1 MSTEQQQQQHTQ
13 TTTRTTR
20 IFKWICGPSP
30 SSCQWRLAS
39 ALSVPMPSHSPRHSP
54 SPTSTST
61 STYAKSPP
69 LTIVRLKLP
78 PSQSEQGSSN
88 GTKWPFSI
96 IQMEN
101 LHKQTSAKTNG
112 NKPWKI
118 KKPKRKFTRAR
129 HCRCAVCRC
138 RLPFPALLHCFI
150 SQKFRTNRG
159 ALKAN
164 EPQVCPSLSAASHY
178 LPCSQK
184 EDNAIAKPMKCFN
197 FLPQTSH
204 FD

>member
-1 MSTEQQQQQHTQ
+1 MP
-13 TTTRTTR
+13 RR
-20 IFKWICGPSP
+20 SP
-30 SSCQWRLAS
+30 SY
-39 ALSVPMPSHSPRHSP
+39 SP
-54 SPTSTST
+54 SPTST

-88 GTKWPFSI
+88 GMKWSFSI

-101 LHKQTSAKTNG
+101 LHKQTSAQKKTNG

-164 EPQVCPSLSAASHY
+164 EPQVCPSHSLPPSAAVRMKKTTQ
-178 LPCSQK
+178 LRSQ
-184 EDNAIAKPMKCFN
+184 
-197 FLPQTSH
+197 
-204 FD
+204 